1 MGDSSPF
8 TKNHWLA
15 LSGLLIS
22 FRTYSS
28 SFVGF
33 MHVGLGSC
41 FILGVFAWTPFVGS
55 AGKEQDRPAAVP
67 NGVI

>member
-1 MGDSSPF
+1 MGDSSPLAN
-8 TKNHWLA
+8 NHWLT
-15 LSGLLIS
+15 LSGLMIS
-22 FRTYSS
+22 FKTYPF

-41 FILGVFAWTPFVGS
+41 FILGVFAWIPFVGS
-55 AGKEQDRPAAVP
+55 AVKEQDRPAAAP